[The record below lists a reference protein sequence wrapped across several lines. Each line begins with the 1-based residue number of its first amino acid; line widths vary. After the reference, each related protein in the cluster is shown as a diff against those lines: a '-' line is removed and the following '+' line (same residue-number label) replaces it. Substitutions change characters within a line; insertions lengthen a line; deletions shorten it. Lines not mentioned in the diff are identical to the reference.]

1 MADKKNAKT
10 KSTTKK
16 VAEKKP
22 RYATLEPQVEEE
34 EVVEEKVVEEKI
46 VNSFSTEKVT
56 KKAPKKTV
64 KTKKTDEDEEVLKE
78 KARAATVAA
87 AEKANQPK
95 EIKRYETKIL
105 IKKEPIAKNIY
116 AATYG
121 YNESTGELSILQ
133 GEDGAYGAD
142 IENLFNNDIII
153 IDKETGAKS
162 VVSRTENPKLWIQS
176 LYKAELGKPYI
187 AEEARSFYETE

>member
-34 EVVEEKVVEEKI
+34 EVVEEKV
-46 VNSFSTEKVT
+46 T

-64 KTKKTDEDEEVLKE
+64 EDEEVLKE

-95 EIKRYETKIL
+95 EVKRYETKIL

-121 YNESTGELSILQ
+121 YHETTGELSILQ
-133 GEDGAYGAD
+133 GENGAYGAD

>member
-64 KTKKTDEDEEVLKE
+64 EDEEVLKE

-95 EIKRYETKIL
+95 EVKRYETKIL

-121 YNESTGELSILQ
+121 YHETTGELSILQ
-133 GEDGAYGAD
+133 GENGAYGAD